1 MNNLIQDIRYSLRG
15 LVRQPAFTAVALL
28 SLALGIGANTAIF
41 SLVNAVLLKPLAFA
55 EPDRLAV
62 IWEADPT
69 RDVTQ
74 DNVAVGNY
82 VDWKAQ
88 NSVFDEMA
96 ASSFRSFNITGDGE
110 PEKIMASGVTQN
122 FFPLLGVTPALGRNF
137 LPDEDKAGGSKVMIL
152 SYGLWQRR

>member
-15 LVRQPAFTAVALL
+15 LLRQPAFTVVAVI

-41 SLVNAVLLKPLAFA
+41 SLVNAVLLTPLAFT

-62 IWEADPT
+62 VWEADPT
-69 RDVTQ
+69 RDVMQ

-88 NSVFDEMA
+88 NSVFEEMA
-96 ASSFRSFNITGDGE
+96 AVGFRSFNITGDGE
-110 PEKIMASGVTQN
+110 PEKVMASGATQN
-122 FFPLLGVTPALGRNF
+122 FFPVAGSHACIRPQLFAGRRQSWRTESN
-137 LPDEDKAGGSKVMIL
+137 DS
-152 SYGLWQRR
+152 

>member
-15 LVRQPAFTAVALL
+15 LLRQPAFTLVAVL

-41 SLVNAVLLKPLAFA
+41 SLVNAVLLKPLTFT

-62 IWEADPT
+62 VWEADPT

-88 NSVFDEMA
+88 NSVFEEDRKSTRLN
-96 ASSFRSFNITGDGE
+96 SSH
-110 PEKIMASGVTQN
+110 
-122 FFPLLGVTPALGRNF
+122 
-137 LPDEDKAGGSKVMIL
+137 
-152 SYGLWQRR
+152 